1 MQSHTMLA
9 THSHAPTQRVSSV
22 STELNFES
30 SIYVPSDSS
39 PLDKIKI
46 DPHKY
51 LIFNY
56 SKESEEWVSFVTLWN
71 NDLDNS
77 YKFTID
83 YNKKNDKECFI
94 IRPRKT
100 GHLVKQTG
108 FGRKVVLKVTYDPR
122 NDEPSI
128 RHSKEKLGSDKR
140 AEEKMQTFSV
150 DRLEPI
156 NDTRRYF
163 KLEISRLIART
174 GESEKYEPFRCQYLL
189 PIFFHPQH
197 TNTEVF
203 VYPAKSITF
212 NRNQGNQYSYWKNNF
227 FIINNASQSV
237 YFRIL
242 ATKLPNNCDMV
253 VFPTAGVVQHSFS
266 DYTQQKKPHHKG
278 ASHLESDQDLSGKH
292 YTVVSILLLDPE
304 KAYLTH
310 AAQKPIATIVMLYS
324 YQKHIETDNLEELLQ
339 WASGKETIEI
349 FVRDMSHNVAAK
361 NNVIRDKRIL
371 ELAQQN
377 SMDQIYR
384 LDNMTYQNVAR
395 QTRNALQSQF
405 QKTGRGAAG
414 SQVQNYG
421 SYGSSGSPSHFIVGG
436 NAKELISSSSLDHRI
451 EEEDEYVSSVRDDAI
466 LSPANDSESGQFDGL
481 SFDSAMS
488 RRRQKGL
495 EDAVRKVRNIAR
507 EQRITVTYGVSDSDI
522 RRLID
527 RLQTRGVDAVQ
538 TDEDRN

>member
-1 MQSHTMLA
+1 MSHSAVNTCC
-9 THSHAPTQRVSSV
+9 QY
-22 STELNFES
+22 S
-30 SIYVPSDSS
+30 SIRSTLTRRCSSTRQSPSHSIAIRATNTRTGRTTFLLLTTPASQCIFEYWPLNYRITVTWWFS
-39 PLDKIKI
+39 PL
-46 DPHKY
+46 
-51 LIFNY
+51 LGWC
-56 SKESEEWVSFVTLWN
+56 STVS
-71 NDLDNS
+71 
-77 YKFTID
+77 
-83 YNKKNDKECFI
+83 
-94 IRPRKT
+94 
-100 GHLVKQTG
+100 
-108 FGRKVVLKVTYDPR
+108 
-122 NDEPSI
+122 
-128 RHSKEKLGSDKR
+128 
-140 AEEKMQTFSV
+140 
-150 DRLEPI
+150 
-156 NDTRRYF
+156 
-163 KLEISRLIART
+163 
-174 GESEKYEPFRCQYLL
+174 
-189 PIFFHPQH
+189 
-197 TNTEVF
+197 
-203 VYPAKSITF
+203 
-212 NRNQGNQYSYWKNNF
+212 
-227 FIINNASQSV
+227 
-237 YFRIL
+237 
-242 ATKLPNNCDMV
+242 
-253 VFPTAGVVQHSFS
+253 
-266 DYTQQKKPHHKG
+266 
-278 ASHLESDQDLSGKH
+278 
-292 YTVVSILLLDPE
+292 
-304 KAYLTH
+304 
-310 AAQKPIATIVMLYS
+310 ATILS
-324 YQKHIETDNLEELLQ
+324 RKSRIIKEHLTLSPTKTCLKHIETDNLEELLQ